1 MNNHPLLK
9 YVSITSKNL
18 LWQISNS
25 TTFGIPEA
33 LKNSTNEIYMQ
44 TKLSNEALYYLQVK
58 TFLETLELSENDIE
72 KFMMET
78 PNHQRLGFEVFKILE
93 NTVLENQ
100 AQMLAKA
107 FSIYVNKAISKEV
120 FDHYTYIITRLDNH
134 LISLIHELNSI
145 KTNKDK
151 PNFEFDIENPN
162 MELVS
167 FGFLIEV
174 SSPLYPGST
183 QISRFK
189 KTNFFYSFYNTIIKD

>member
-9 YVSITSKNL
+9 YIAITSKNL
-18 LWQISNS
+18 LWQIGNS

-33 LKNSTNEIYMQ
+33 LKNSTNEIYLQ
-44 TKLSNEALYYLQVK
+44 TKLSNETLYYLQVK
-58 TFLETLELSENDIE
+58 TFLETLELDENDIE
-72 KFMMET
+72 KFMIET
-78 PNHQRLGFEVFKILE
+78 PNHERLGFEIFKILE
-93 NTVLENQ
+93 NTIIENQ

-107 FSIYVNKAISKEV
+107 FSTYANKAISKEV
-120 FDHYTYIITRLDNH
+120 FDNYTYIITRLNNH
-134 LISLIHELNSI
+134 LIFLINELNSI
-145 KTNKDK
+145 KTNTDT

-162 MELVS
+162 MELVN

-189 KTNFFYSFYNTIIKD
+189 KTDFFYSFYNTMFKD